1 MALVINFL
9 WYLFSSLVVVVPI
22 LISVAYLT
30 LLERKLLGYAQ
41 LRKGPNVVGLYG
53 VLQPLADGVK
63 LFSKEV
69 VIPSHANVALFIF
82 APILALIMGLI
93 P

>member
-1 MALVINFL
+1 M
-9 WYLFSSLVVVVPI
+9 
-22 LISVAYLT
+22 AYLT

-69 VIPSHANVALFIF
+69 VIPSHANVALFF
-82 APILALIMGLI
+82 LAPILALVMGLI